1 MTQPVWSPSTS
12 EFERSRL
19 RRFLE
24 RTGCQ
29 TLPELRA
36 RAAQDPAWYWKAVVS
51 DLGIRWQRP
60 PSTVLDLSRGL
71 PWATF
76 FPDAQYNHVADLLAR
91 WGTSDRPALLWEGD
105 DGATAVLTYRDLSSL
120 VPRVAGALA
129 ELGVTAGDRVGIFL
143 PMLPETALVTLAL
156 GWLGTIAVPIF
167 SGFGPEA
174 VAVRLQDAEATLL
187 VTADAFSRRGQL
199 VRLKEIADRALA
211 QCPTVRRVLVVRRS
225 GTDIPW
231 TTNRDHWWHERLAA
245 VSAPP
250 AATLTDATSPY
261 MLIYTSGTTGRPK
274 GTVHVQAGFPIK
286 AAHDLAYCFDVQ
298 TDDRVLWL
306 TDLGWMMGPWLIQG
320 TLLLGAT
327 AVLYEGT
334 PDWPTADRLWQL
346 VARHRITVLGLTPT
360 VVRAL
365 MARNAA
371 PQERHDLS
379 SLRAFGSTGEPW
391 NPTPWW
397 WLFETVGARL
407 LPIINYSGGTEIGG
421 GIVGCTTIEPQAPCA
436 FTGPVP
442 GMAADVV
449 DETGR
454 SVRGRVGELV
464 VRQPWVGM
472 TAGFWRDPDRYLA
485 TYWSRWPHLW
495 VHGDWALVD
504 DSGFWYILGRSDDTL
519 KIAGK
524 RMGPAEVESVAV
536 AHPAVQEAAAI
547 GIPDP
552 VKGETLVV
560 FCILRRGSEPSEKL
574 AREIQDRIGR
584 ELGKPLRPQRV
595 HFVSD
600 LPRTRNAK
608 IMRRVVRAAYLG
620 LDPGDLSALENPAAV
635 EELLALGSAVRA
647 QTKTSESNERS
658 TQ

>member
-1 MTQPVWSPSTS
+1 
-12 EFERSRL
+12 
-19 RRFLE
+19 
-24 RTGCQ
+24 
-29 TLPELRA
+29 
-36 RAAQDPAWYWKAVVS
+36 
-51 DLGIRWQRP
+51 
-60 PSTVLDLSRGL
+60 
-71 PWATF
+71 
-76 FPDAQYNHVADLLAR
+76 
-91 WGTSDRPALLWEGD
+91 
-105 DGATAVLTYRDLSSL
+105 
-120 VPRVAGALA
+120 
-129 ELGVTAGDRVGIFL
+129 
-143 PMLPETALVTLAL
+143 MLPETALVTLAL
-156 GWLGTIAVPIF
+156 GWLGAIAVPIF

-174 VAVRLQDAEATLL
+174 VATRLQDSEAAFL
-187 VTADAFSRRGQL
+187 VTADAFPRRGQL

-211 QCPTVRRVLVVRRS
+211 HCPTVRRVLVVRRS

-231 TTNRDHWWHERLAA
+231 VSNRDHWWHERLAA
-245 VSAPP
+245 VSIGP

-397 WLFETVGARL
+397 WLFETVGARRR
-407 LPIINYSGGTEIGG
+407 PIINYSGGTEIGG

-449 DETGR
+449 DEAGR

-464 VRQPWVGM
+464 IRQPWVGM

-524 RMGPAEVESVAV
+524 RLGPAEVESVAV

-552 VKGETLVV
+552 VKGEALVV
-560 FCILRRGSEPSEKL
+560 FCILRRGTEPSDEL
-574 AREIQDRIGR
+574 AQ
-584 ELGKPLRPQRV
+584 
-595 HFVSD
+595 
-600 LPRTRNAK
+600 
-608 IMRRVVRAAYLG
+608 
-620 LDPGDLSALENPAAV
+620 
-635 EELLALGSAVRA
+635 
-647 QTKTSESNERS
+647 
-658 TQ
+658 